1 MCVCV
6 CVHWDNIGN
15 EELDNLWSK
24 GIIERENSHR
34 EFRELAEHLKMRRR
48 LLQYYFPTLLGD

>member
-34 EFRELAEHLKMRRR
+34 EFRELTEHLKMRRR
-48 LLQYYFPTLLGD
+48 FLQ